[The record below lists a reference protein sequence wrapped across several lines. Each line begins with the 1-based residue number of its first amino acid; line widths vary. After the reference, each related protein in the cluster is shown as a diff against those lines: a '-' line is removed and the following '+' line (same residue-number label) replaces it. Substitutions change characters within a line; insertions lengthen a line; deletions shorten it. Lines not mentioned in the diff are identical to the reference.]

1 MMQYSQSTAAYAP
14 VVDLEFADDKA
25 DKNPQSSVNDAHR
38 SRVLRLSLALCVAV
52 LCTVLGFGG
61 GILFKQEID
70 SNSLPSTAC
79 TNPIIRREWRDLSDA
94 EKNDY
99 IEAVQC
105 LRSSPSKLGLNQTLY
120 DDFPYVH
127 SRNGEAS
134 HDTAAFLPW
143 HRYFIHVYEKAL
155 REQCAY
161 AGHLTYWD
169 WSLDW
174 EDVTH
179 APVWD
184 TTLGFGGDGN
194 EKDIESIHGHC
205 VTDGPFARLQVLY
218 VEKFPYPHC
227 LSRGF
232 ATGGNLTRFSAALEP
247 TALNELLRTSD
258 YATFNLGVEDG
269 PHLSIPRSIHGDF
282 STVTAPA
289 DPVFFLHHTQLDRLW
304 WKWQQGDTQARL
316 KDYSGKAAYT
326 SSSEASLRDPL
337 PLGYLAPDVRVE
349 DIMNTESGLVCYRY

>member
-1 MMQYSQSTAAYAP
+1 M
-14 VVDLEFADDKA
+14 
-25 DKNPQSSVNDAHR
+25 
-38 SRVLRLSLALCVAV
+38 
-52 LCTVLGFGG
+52 
-61 GILFKQEID
+61 
-70 SNSLPSTAC
+70 
-79 TNPIIRREWRDLSDA
+79 IRREWRDLSDT
-94 EKNDY
+94 EKGDY
-99 IEAVQC
+99 IQAVQC
-105 LRSSPSKLGLNQTLY
+105 LRSSPSRLGLNQTLY

-143 HRYFIHVYEKAL
+143 HRYFIHVYEKTL

-161 AGHLTYWD
+161 SGHLTYWD

-184 TTLGFGGDGN
+184 TILGFGGDGD
-194 EKDIESIHGHC
+194 EEDLESIHGHC

-218 VEKFPYPHC
+218 VEKYPYPHC

-232 ATGGNLTRFSAALEP
+232 AVGENLTRFSAALAP
-247 TALNELLRTSD
+247 RALEELLHTPD

-304 WKWQQGDTQARL
+304 WKWQQIDRQARL
-316 KDYSGKAAYT
+316 KDYSGQAAYT
-326 SSSEASLRDPL
+326 SRFDARLRDPL
-337 PLGYLAPDVRVE
+337 PLGDLAPDVRVE
-349 DIMNTESGLVCYRY
+349 DVMNTESEPFCYTY